1 MNCLISNRR
10 RAPRVGKLFGAALQ
24 ATFPVRGHFK
34 LENFRRTCRSYRS
47 GVAVVEFAIVAPVFV
62 VFVMGMIEVS
72 RGLMVQ
78 EVITNA
84 AREGARAAVLD
95 SSTTS
100 SVTSTVQSYL
110 TAANI
115 SASAATITVTIP
127 AVRYSN
133 YATVTVSVLYS
144 KVTWV
149 PVPRYLGSITLTA
162 TSTMRCEAVS
172 TN

>member
-1 MNCLISNRR
+1 MNCHRTNLRW
-10 RAPRVGKLFGAALQ
+10 AAFMGQFFGKALHP
-24 ATFPVRGHFK
+24 TIPVQGHFK
-34 LENFRRTCRSYRS
+34 LEKFGRSCRRNRS

-62 VFVMGMIEVS
+62 LFVMGMIEVS

-78 EVITNA
+78 EVIVNA
-84 AREGARAAVLD
+84 AREGARVAVLD
-95 SSTTS
+95 NSTSS

-127 AVRYSN
+127 AVRYNN
-133 YATVTVSVLYS
+133 YATVTVAVQYS
-144 KVTWV
+144 KVSWV
-149 PVPRYLGSITLTA
+149 PVPKYLGSITLTA
-162 TSTMRCEAVS
+162 TSQMRCEAVS

>member
-1 MNCLISNRR
+1 MNCLVSNQRR
-10 RAPRVGKLFGAALQ
+10 VLRLGAFFGKALQ
-24 ATFPVRGHFK
+24 ATFPVRDHFK
-34 LENFRRTCRSYRS
+34 LEKFRRTCRSYRS

-62 VFVMGMIEVS
+62 LFVMGMIEVA

-84 AREGARAAVLD
+84 AREGARAAVVD
-95 SSTTS
+95 TSTSST
-100 SVTSTVQSYL
+100 VTSAVQSYL

-115 SASAATITVTIP
+115 STSAATITVTIP
-127 AVRYSN
+127 AVRFN
-133 YATVTVSVLYS
+133 GIAIVTVSVPYS